1 MLSATL
7 CDNYCMICCITNRGL
22 EGVLRHDPDR
32 LSVCAAAAKADKVA
46 VEALIKQGVSP
57 NSRHR

>member
-1 MLSATL
+1 MLY
-7 CDNYCMICCITNRGL
+7 NNRGL
-22 EGVLRHDPDR
+22 EGVLRHDPER
-32 LSVCAAAAKADKVA
+32 LSVCAAAAKADKLA